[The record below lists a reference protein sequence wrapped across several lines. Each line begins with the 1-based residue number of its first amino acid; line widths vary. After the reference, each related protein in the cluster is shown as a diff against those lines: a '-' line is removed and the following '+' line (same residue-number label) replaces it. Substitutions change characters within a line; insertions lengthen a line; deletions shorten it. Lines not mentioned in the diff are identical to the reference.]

1 MIALRSL
8 AHSHKQHPPLCV
20 FYTHSL
26 PNKNTP
32 LISSTTSRLE
42 VPSRD
47 FHKTQLPDSIG
58 LSVTRVLT
66 PIGYIAL
73 QFDSGGGAQL
83 SPSRRVCPLS
93 HVKRERGRARSRRSP
108 PRFVWLSL
116 IQLRGPDSLKDISS
130 YREASIKLSDPLSL
144 IVTDL
149 KASVKRPHH
158 STRRSPQSR
167 RSPRSRRSHDR
178 SGTPNR
184 PKKARGSAALT
195 AQTRSPIEGQE
206 GRARLS
212 LSPRRPRARAHA
224 PPSSSRGLA
233 PTQGPA
239 IVTGPP
245 PHLERG
251 PSLAPIAV
259 STAPWARARA
269 ARCLRRARRLT
280 SAMRA

>member
-1 MIALRSL
+1 MLLSSPRS
-8 AHSHKQHPPLCV
+8 
-20 FYTHSL
+20 
-26 PNKNTP
+26 
-32 LISSTTSRLE
+32 SR
-42 VPSRD
+42 
-47 FHKTQLPDSIG
+47 
-58 LSVTRVLT
+58 
-66 PIGYIAL
+66 
-73 QFDSGGGAQL
+73 L

-184 PKKARGSAALT
+184 PKRARQRAALT
-195 AQTRSPIEGQE
+195 AQTSRSPIKGQE
-206 GRARLS
+206 GA
-212 LSPRRPRARAHA
+212 ARASPHA
-224 PPSSSRGLA
+224 CGVRRA
-233 PTQGPA
+233 
-239 IVTGPP
+239 
-245 PHLERG
+245 
-251 PSLAPIAV
+251 
-259 STAPWARARA
+259 ARARA
-269 ARCLRRARRLT
+269 PPPSTRGLLSHEWSALMTGASSSSQKGGLLSRAPRGLLLISKGDLPSPQLRFPPPRGRARAPRG
-280 SAMRA
+280 ACAVRAA

>member
-1 MIALRSL
+1 MCYEPLRFSPIFRRFVNSRESRVGLPLTPLNLTTKSVCALAQSSLFCGVCLIALRSL

-20 FYTHSL
+20 FYTLST
-26 PNKNTP
+26 KTNTP

-116 IQLRGPDSLKDISS
+116 IQLRGPD
-130 YREASIKLSDPLSL
+130 
-144 IVTDL
+144 
-149 KASVKRPHH
+149 
-158 STRRSPQSR
+158 
-167 RSPRSRRSHDR
+167 
-178 SGTPNR
+178 
-184 PKKARGSAALT
+184 
-195 AQTRSPIEGQE
+195 
-206 GRARLS
+206 
-212 LSPRRPRARAHA
+212 
-224 PPSSSRGLA
+224 
-233 PTQGPA
+233 
-239 IVTGPP
+239 
-245 PHLERG
+245 
-251 PSLAPIAV
+251 
-259 STAPWARARA
+259 
-269 ARCLRRARRLT
+269 
-280 SAMRA
+280 